1 MDKESDTPVI
11 DIDVMLL
18 DLQEP
23 HVGVV
28 GDVLGRYSR
37 HQIGKKGER

>member
-1 MDKESDTPVI
+1 MYEESDTPMI

-23 HVGVV
+23 YVGVV
-28 GDVLGRYSR
+28 GDVFGRYSR
-37 HQIGKKGER
+37 H